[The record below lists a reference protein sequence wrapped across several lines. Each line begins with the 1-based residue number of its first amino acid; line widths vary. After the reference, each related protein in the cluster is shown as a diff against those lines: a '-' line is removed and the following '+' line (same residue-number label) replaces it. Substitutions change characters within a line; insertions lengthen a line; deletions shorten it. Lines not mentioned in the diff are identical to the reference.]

1 MRSSSGDAI
10 TVTWKAPNP
19 VESRGI
25 ITQYQIDFSEATGGS
40 GRRRR
45 QGCQAGGCAL
55 PAGATGGCCL
65 VPSDQTSATI
75 SGLDPSRAY
84 SVTVSAGNG
93 AGQGEKSEPVT
104 AQCALVSVTKTKLI
118 ILKFFH
124 SAYRVLH
131 IRD

>member
-1 MRSSSGDAI
+1 MQVVGDPVRSSSGDAI
-10 TVTWKAPNP
+10 TVTWRAPNP

-45 QGCQAGGCAL
+45 QGCQTGGCAL

-75 SGLDPSRAY
+75 SGLDPSKAY
-84 SVTVSAGNG
+84 SVTVSAGNE

-104 AQCALVSVTKTKLI
+104 AQRTLGVAARGTR
-118 ILKFFH
+118 H
-124 SAYRVLH
+124 
-131 IRD
+131 